1 MTNEEIQFIVKTTRL
16 VAERIQ
22 AAGEIYSG
30 RLYAEAMLEDELSF
44 DVITSALRSLKSGG
58 LVTEGPDH
66 LLRWQGIKEKIR

>member
-30 RLYAEAMLEDELSF
+30 HLYGELLDVMTF
-44 DVITSALRSLKSGG
+44 DAYKGALHSLKSGG
-58 LVTEGPDH
+58 LVVEGPDH
-66 LLRWQGIKEKIR
+66 LLQWRGLPKGK